1 MIPPPEH
8 TLKHGE
14 CSSQVRTAHLNSE
27 DAGADNTIADTNQ
40 NPEARKCFIDDVRKY
55 LTAVK
60 HEIIN

>member
-8 TLKHGE
+8 TFQHRE

-40 NPEARKCFIDDVRKY
+40 NPEVTKYFIDDVRKY

-60 HEIIN
+60 HEIIK